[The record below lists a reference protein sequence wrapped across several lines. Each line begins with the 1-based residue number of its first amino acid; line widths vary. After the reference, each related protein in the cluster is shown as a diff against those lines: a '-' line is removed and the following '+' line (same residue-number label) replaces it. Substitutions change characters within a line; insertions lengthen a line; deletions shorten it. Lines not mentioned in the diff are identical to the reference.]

1 MRLKT
6 AFLTLN
12 GILPRMIK
20 SYSIKKLT
28 NMLLG
33 RIDLNKDAFTCCE
46 LNCNNVEHQHEIYCA
61 YSQIIHAL
69 HGAGTKCIGVAKCK
83 QNWVIPGWIDHVA
96 ELHLNARDWYL
107 IWRNNSKP
115 RHGLEY
121 EDMKLSRARFKLALR
136 ECRGNEELMK
146 ADAMANK
153 LKHNDSAGFWNE
165 VHTHNCKK
173 AHLSNNIDGCS
184 GPSDIIEMWRGHFQD
199 IFNNV
204 SNVTD
209 KQFVEDRINC
219 ISDHHIT
226 TPGDIEEA
234 LNDLKSGK
242 CAGLDKIQAE
252 HLKNASSVLN
262 VLLSI
267 LCTAMMKHEYNYI
280 VNTILETVIIPVIK
294 NKSGDAT
301 DKHKYRPIAISTTMS
316 KVLELLMLHK
326 IDSYL
331 CTTDNQF
338 GFKQNH
344 GTDMCIYALRQ
355 TIDYYKRNSSP
366 VFICYLDASKAF
378 DRVNHWCLF

>member
-1 MRLKT
+1 
-6 AFLTLN
+6 
-12 GILPRMIK
+12 
-20 SYSIKKLT
+20 
-28 NMLLG
+28 
-33 RIDLNKDAFTCCE
+33 
-46 LNCNNVEHQHEIYCA
+46 
-61 YSQIIHAL
+61 
-69 HGAGTKCIGVAKCK
+69 
-83 QNWVIPGWIDHVA
+83 
-96 ELHLNARDWYL
+96 
-107 IWRNNSKP
+107 
-115 RHGLEY
+115 
-121 EDMKLSRARFKLALR
+121 
-136 ECRGNEELMK
+136 
-146 ADAMANK
+146 
-153 LKHNDSAGFWNE
+153 
-165 VHTHNCKK
+165 
-173 AHLSNNIDGCS
+173 
-184 GPSDIIEMWRGHFQD
+184 MWRGHFQD

-226 TPGDIEEA
+226 TPCDIEEA

-242 CAGLDKIQAE
+242 CAGLDNIQAE

-267 LCTAMMKHEYNYI
+267 LCTAMMKHGYI

-301 DKHKYRPIAISTTMS
+301 DKHNYRPIAISTTMS

-331 CTTDNQF
+331 YTTDNQF

-378 DRVNHWCLF
+378 DRVNHWCLFFFLTN